1 MELNLKKPS
10 PLKRNACNKSTITVC
25 KNSMQLRWGME
36 IRMGN
41 STFIGYD
48 DGVYIEYISYDS
60 DPNVT
65 TATVRLSEN
74 IDSQITAGTDVTFHG
89 DRGLNFH
96 PDRKITGLNVIDSM
110 IFWTDNHSE
119 PKKINIERGKLGSL
133 SSIYGAGF
141 DGSDI
146 SPEPYTWYGL
156 GETCRGGLIMPDGS
170 PSLACFSDFDQH
182 TKLIAIEKHIMDCEK
197 STLDCDIFGCT
208 NAAAINWNPAAN
220 TDDGSCI
227 VPLPPV
233 YGCDDG
239 TWGVANSNACNSGI
253 SWWNTGGS
261 NFNALNGGGTY
272 GNTDDYNIN
281 DTSLC
286 VFKGYCE
293 ICDPVTGG
301 TMGDPSC
308 GDCIDSNAINAGSG
322 SLDCLGNSG
331 GTDYSCCQYCIDP
344 LATNYYAGANDC
356 SGVAGG
362 GDNSCCSYPPP
373 IDGCTDSSA
382 NNYNPAANIEDGSC
396 AYTGCTDLT
405 ASNTSY
411 FNHPNPGTLYT
422 NPIVATTSDGSCVF
436 PPPPTILGCMDVNT
450 QSYTGPFS
458 NNNNGAL
465 TVGNTMCAIIPGSD
479 SYGSGSGIPGCCC
492 YTPQCNGGYDI
503 STTAPHMPTSHGAPL
518 TLPPTG
524 FDVIDMKVG
533 VGNNYNGT
541 WSSQWA
547 THHNGD
553 DFPNIFHEMQSN
565 GSYFPSS
572 GWKGWSFEYAPGD
585 PTVYTGMDPQFVANV
600 GETVLQS
607 YESPVVQPHINAN
620 GNLEMGVRPKL
631 SNVTSAL
638 KPWASSV
645 GVYFDMSTLPDNIT
659 NGFPD
664 YDNGFDVVV
673 VIESIK
679 TIEQNN
685 SATVK
690 NAPVWSGTTWG
701 QNAQFS
707 VPQLRMGI
715 GGIVQQVGLG
725 SQAERMNVG
734 LINNKDYFNG
744 NGILNW
750 NSTTNGYSLGS
761 DLQGQMIWPGPPMLN
776 GGNNTANPNI
786 PAPYTGLPY
795 NPFDG
800 ADKPFYPL
808 KLVQAIEIPPLGAG
822 KNNLFMLG
830 LETKQD
836 AIASGVPN
844 WNHRA
849 LVIEISSIK
858 FVRRDADQV
867 AGNGVNMQNGTLI

>member
-1 MELNLKKPS
+1 
-10 PLKRNACNKSTITVC
+10 
-25 KNSMQLRWGME
+25 
-36 IRMGN
+36 
-41 STFIGYD
+41 
-48 DGVYIEYISYDS
+48 
-60 DPNVT
+60 
-65 TATVRLSEN
+65 
-74 IDSQITAGTDVTFHG
+74 
-89 DRGLNFH
+89 
-96 PDRKITGLNVIDSM
+96 
-110 IFWTDNHSE
+110 
-119 PKKINIERGKLGSL
+119 
-133 SSIYGAGF
+133 
-141 DGSDI
+141 
-146 SPEPYTWYGL
+146 
-156 GETCRGGLIMPDGS
+156 
-170 PSLACFSDFDQH
+170 
-182 TKLIAIEKHIMDCEK
+182 
-197 STLDCDIFGCT
+197 
-208 NAAAINWNPAAN
+208 
-220 TDDGSCI
+220 
-227 VPLPPV
+227 
-233 YGCDDG
+233 
-239 TWGVANSNACNSGI
+239 
-253 SWWNTGGS
+253 
-261 NFNALNGGGTY
+261 
-272 GNTDDYNIN
+272 
-281 DTSLC
+281 
-286 VFKGYCE
+286 
-293 ICDPVTGG
+293 
-301 TMGDPSC
+301 
-308 GDCIDSNAINAGSG
+308 
-322 SLDCLGNSG
+322 
-331 GTDYSCCQYCIDP
+331 
-344 LATNYYAGANDC
+344 
-356 SGVAGG
+356 
-362 GDNSCCSYPPP
+362 
-373 IDGCTDSSA
+373 
-382 NNYNPAANIEDGSC
+382 
-396 AYTGCTDLT
+396 
-405 ASNTSY
+405 
-411 FNHPNPGTLYT
+411 
-422 NPIVATTSDGSCVF
+422 
-436 PPPPTILGCMDVNT
+436 
-450 QSYTGPFS
+450 
-458 NNNNGAL
+458 
-465 TVGNTMCAIIPGSD
+465 
-479 SYGSGSGIPGCCC
+479 
-492 YTPQCNGGYDI
+492 
-503 STTAPHMPTSHGAPL
+503 MPTSHGAPL

-808 KLVQAIEIPPLGAG
+808 KLVQAIEIPPLGIG